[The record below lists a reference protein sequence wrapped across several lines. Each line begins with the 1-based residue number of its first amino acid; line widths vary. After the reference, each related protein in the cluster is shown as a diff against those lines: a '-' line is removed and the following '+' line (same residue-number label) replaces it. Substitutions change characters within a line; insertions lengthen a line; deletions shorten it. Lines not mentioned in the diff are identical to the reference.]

1 MSALEIIEQIK
12 ALPKEEQ
19 AAVVQFVH
27 QLEAG
32 RASPAKGIRFAT
44 SGEAE
49 AAGDKVVRQ
58 YADVFRKLA
67 Q

>member
-12 ALPKEEQ
+12 ALPQEEQ
-19 AAVVQFVH
+19 AAVVRFIH

-32 RASPAKGIRFAT
+32 GASPAKGIRFAT
-44 SGEAE
+44 PGEAQ
-49 AAGDKVVRQ
+49 AGGDKVVRQ
-58 YADVFRKLA
+58 HKDVFRKLA